1 MSDNRTRKHDVRLMF
16 NDEEMKIIQSHMD
29 KVGTK
34 NRSALLRKL
43 ALDALVVNI
52 DPAPIKE
59 MARLL
64 RISANNINQVAKRAN
79 ETGTCYEDDV
89 LTLRKEV
96 QKMQKQVSAVRALAN
111 KLNKL

>member
-16 NDEEMKIIQSHMD
+16 SDNEMTIIQSHMD
-29 KVGTK
+29 KLGIK

-89 LTLRKEV
+89 LALKKEV
-96 QKMQKQVSAVRALAN
+96 QKMHKQVSNIRDFTERLM
-111 KLNKL
+111 KL